1 MEKNDRLRE
10 LERDYNITQK
20 LEEEAAKLPSRLG
33 DAAGILTDI
42 GFGIVNSL
50 FALIT
55 ILVLTAF
62 MLSSGPQWRRS
73 LLELQPADRA
83 RAIGPESSTV
93 CRTPSAPT

>member
-1 MEKNDRLRE
+1 MREERALRE
-10 LERDYNITQK
+10 LEEDYNITQK

-33 DAAGILTDI
+33 NAAGILTDI

-62 MLSSGPQWRRS
+62 MLGSGPPMAKILRCSSSPPTAASDWT
-73 LLELQPADRA
+73 
-83 RAIGPESSTV
+83 GSSTA
-93 CRTPSAPT
+93 CRTRSAAT